1 MTDKCPLYGVSG
13 VIARENEAAKATDE
27 DKIREIGE
35 LLGNLHPNWY
45 GYALYYL
52 LGRAEGDAKARLVDA
67 LYDALKSAA
76 RAAEYAKECE
86 E

>member
-1 MTDKCPLYGVSG
+1 MTEQ
-13 VIARENEAAKATDE
+13 AMDE

-52 LGRAEGDAKARLVDA
+52 YGRAEISSQQPLIDA

-76 RAAEYAKECE
+76 RAAEDGKEHE